1 VGGWLGIEVSR
12 YLELEDYAWI
22 FFGAGFILGF
32 IPYYLWTT
40 KLFPTRMKQYEDD
53 LKRSIEEKEKK
64 N

>member
-1 VGGWLGIEVSR
+1 LGIEVSR

-22 FFGAGFILGF
+22 FFGVGFILGF

-53 LKRSIEEKEKK
+53 LKRT
-64 N
+64 